1 MAKKRRKKT
10 KKFLKKFFIL
20 VLILLITLMVTFFF
34 DKKSFNK
41 LTNNIMLEINKI
53 TSKIENT
60 IKKYIKEKYDNI
72 DLSDELTVMYLDVG
86 QAESVLI
93 KSQDEYM
100 LIDAGNNKD
109 GEKIVK
115 YFKYLGIT
123 DFKYVFGTH
132 AHEDHIG
139 GMDDVILNFNIEHFY
154 MSDVITTTKTFEDVL
169 DALEEKQVKFETP
182 KIDDE
187 FSLGDA
193 NIKVIYVG
201 NDSENLNNSS
211 IVLKL
216 TYKNIRFLFTGD
228 AESSVEKTILD
239 KDIQA
244 DILKV
249 GHHGSSTSSSEKFIK
264 NVSPSY
270 AIISVGKDN
279 SYKHPNKKT
288 LNTLDKYNVKVLR
301 TDELGTIIF
310 TSDGTQFNYTNI
322 NTNIDGDK

>member
-1 MAKKRRKKT
+1 MARPRKKT
-10 KKFLKKFFIL
+10 VCTRVFLFIVF
-20 VLILLITLMVTFFF
+20 VLFLAFVYVTYNEEV
-34 DKKSFNK
+34 SNAIR
-41 LTNNIMLEINKI
+41 LTNQDLNG
-53 TSKIENT
+53 
-60 IKKYIKEKYDNI
+60 IKV
-72 DLSDELTVMYLDVG
+72 SYLDVG
-86 QAESVLI
+86 QADSILI
-93 KSQDEYM
+93 QVNNEAM
-100 LIDAGNNKD
+100 LIDAGNNDD
-109 GEKIVK
+109 GKGLVK
-115 YFKYLGIT
+115 YLKDRGINN
-123 DFKYVFGTH
+123 FKYVVGTH

-139 GMDDVILNFNIEHFY
+139 GMDDVILNFDIEHFY
-154 MSDVITTTKTFEDVL
+154 MSDAITTTKTFEDVL

-187 FSLGDA
+187 FKLGDA

-228 AESSVEKTILD
+228 VESSVEKAILD

-249 GHHGSSTSSSEKFIK
+249 GHHGSSTSSSDKFIK
-264 NVSPSY
+264 SVNPSY

-288 LNTLDKYNVKVLR
+288 LTTLEKYNAKVLR

-322 NTNIDGDK
+322 KNNIYGGK

>member
-1 MAKKRRKKT
+1 MYMKKSNII
-10 KKFLKKFFIL
+10 FL
-20 VLILLITLMVTFFF
+20 VLFLIILINVIYIAYN
-34 DKKSFNK
+34 SNNK
-41 LTNNIMLEINKI
+41 PVQE
-53 TSKIENT
+53 E
-60 IKKYIKEKYDNI
+60 
-72 DLSDELTVMYLDVG
+72 LSGLRISYLDVG
-86 QAESVLI
+86 QADSILI
-93 KSQDEYM
+93 QVNNEAM
-100 LIDAGNNKD
+100 LIDAGNNND
-109 GEKIVK
+109 GKGLVK
-115 YFKYLGIT
+115 YLKDRGINN
-123 DFKYVFGTH
+123 FKYVVGTH

-139 GMDDVILNFNIEHFY
+139 GMDDVILNFDIEHFY
-154 MSDVITTTKTFEDVL
+154 MSDAITTTKTFEDVL
-169 DALEEKQVKFETP
+169 DALEEKQIKFETP
-182 KIDDE
+182 KTDDE
-187 FSLGDA
+187 FKLGDA

-228 AESSVEKTILD
+228 MESSVEKTILD

-264 NVSPSY
+264 IVNPSY

-288 LNTLDKYNVKVLR
+288 LNTLEKYNAKILR

-322 NTNIDGDK
+322 NTNIDGGK